1 MFKNKTKRI
10 LTVIM
15 ASTMIAGQ
23 SVPAFAAGTDIKMES
38 NIPTDVNKENV
49 VNVQNENIEIQ
60 NVENPQGGQE
70 NQEIDQNIDQ
80 ENNQEQVPEI
90 PENDENIESEDVLP
104 NENEDSNIENGED
117 QDDQEN
123 ENPDKDD
130 ESKDSDDIETPE
142 NDENA
147 DGSTDDSN
155 DDQNKEPEIGK
166 DEDQKDESEEKPNED
181 YDIEEDL
188 NIDDKVE
195 DEKDSNNSTPIIP
208 NIDSSNNVQNESK
221 NESAYPTV
229 VDLNGFD
236 HKKNNKSYVQYHYS
250 QDLETERFIAAI
262 GEQAR
267 YIAKENDLYAS
278 VMIAQA
284 ILESASG
291 NSELS
296 RAPYCNLFGIKGDYN
311 GDYVSFYTYED
322 DGTGNMYQVLAPF
335 RSYPTMSESLE
346 DYADLLTNSMV
357 HYYYGATKKY
367 AKTPQEATQFLQGR
381 YATDTSYTAKLNGLI
396 ETYDLERFDEELDY
410 EFIDVAGGL
419 NVDPEF
425 EWNEDNYANLAVIS
439 TAKLGSPYVWG
450 GESDTEGGYDC
461 SGLVYYT
468 YKNAL
473 GVTLPRTSQT
483 QQYLG
488 EEVSFD
494 ALVLGDLLFFQDS
507 VTNDTYHVAMYLGDG
522 YYIEST
528 SRDGIDGI
536 QITAMEESTPT
547 FAKRILNFQDKTE
560 LEK

>member
-15 ASTMIAGQ
+15 ASTIIAGQ

-166 DEDQKDESEEKPNED
+166 DEDQKDESTENPD
-181 YDIEEDL
+181 EDL

-195 DEKDSNNSTPIIP
+195 DEKDSNNFTPIIP
-208 NIDSSNNVQNESK
+208 NIDSSNNIQNESN
-221 NESAYPTV
+221 NESAYPIV

-250 QDLETERFIAAI
+250 QYLETERFIAAI

-267 YIAKENDLYAS
+267 HIAKENDLYAS

-296 RAPYCNLFGIKGDYN
+296 KAPYCNLFGIKGDYN

-346 DYADLLTNSMV
+346 DYADLLTNFMV

-367 AKTPQEATQFLQGR
+367 AKTSQEATQFLQGR
-381 YATDTSYTAKLNGLI
+381 YATDTSYAVKLNGLI

-410 EFIDVAGGL
+410 EFIDVASGL

-425 EWNEDNYANLAVIS
+425 EWNEDSYANLAAIS

-450 GESDTEGGYDC
+450 GERDTEGGYDC

-494 ALVLGDLLFFQDS
+494 ELVLGDLLFFQDS

-547 FAKRILNFQDKTE
+547 FAKRILNFQNKTE

>member
-1 MFKNKTKRI
+1 MIKNKTKRI
-10 LTVIM
+10 LTAIM

-23 SVPAFAAGTDIKMES
+23 SVPAFAADTDIKMES
-38 NIPTDVNKENV
+38 NIPTDVNEENV
-49 VNVQNENIEIQ
+49 GNVQNENIEIP
-60 NVENPQGGQE
+60 NVENPQEEQE
-70 NQEIDQNIDQ
+70 NQETDQNIDQ
-80 ENNQEQVPEI
+80 GNNQEEVPEI
-90 PENDENIESEDVLP
+90 PEKDENTESEDVLP
-104 NENEDSNIENGED
+104 DENEGSNIENGE
-117 QDDQEN
+117 DQEN

-130 ESKDSDDIETPE
+130 ESEDSDDVETPD
-142 NDENA
+142 NGENA

-166 DEDQKDESEEKPNED
+166 DEDQDVDEDS
-181 YDIEEDL
+181 
-188 NIDDKVE
+188 NIGNKVE

-221 NESAYPTV
+221 NESVYPAV

-267 YIAKENDLYAS
+267 HIAKENDLYAS

-296 RAPYCNLFGIKGDYN
+296 KAPYCNLFGIKGDYN
-311 GDYVSFYTYED
+311 GNYVSFYTYED

-346 DYADLLTNSMV
+346 DYADLLTNSMG

-367 AKTPQEATQFLQGR
+367 AKTPYESTQFLQGR
-381 YATDTSYTAKLNGLI
+381 YATDTSYAAKLNGLI
-396 ETYDLERFDEELDY
+396 ETYDLERFDKELDY
-410 EFIDVAGGL
+410 EFVGVASEL
-419 NVDPEF
+419 NIDPEF
-425 EWNEDNYANLAVIS
+425 KWNEDSYANLASIS

-494 ALVLGDLLFFQDS
+494 ELVLGDLLFFQDS